1 MSNFG
6 FGPGNPNEDE
16 NGAPDFSQFFS
27 QFAQFGINPQ
37 ALFTAAAGNGPLV
50 SRDTIRE
57 IARNFIAAQSEI
69 AVGSVDLAQ
78 SQEAIDIANIWLDEA
93 TVFPALTRGV
103 QSAWSR
109 REWLEASL
117 DGWQK
122 LVEPLAQ
129 GMATALTNI
138 LSESGVENAP
148 EMAAVTPIMRA
159 FMGSLIASQ
168 LGQSVGQLAISV
180 TGSNDLALPLFSPQV
195 DPSSQIGFAPTSHE
209 RVQPHLLPQN
219 ILSWS
224 EGLEIPE
231 EEIRIYLALRE
242 AAAARLFA
250 NTPWLGDYINSL
262 ISEYGKGIRI
272 DIQTIQNQAESAMN
286 TGELDINNPQSISVA
301 INQGMFTPE
310 QTPKQEAALHKLEMA
325 LALIEGWIDHVTSLA
340 GGNRLP
346 SFAALHETSRR
357 KRATAAPTQQ
367 LFKTLLGLEISPRQM
382 RECATFWSEV
392 NELEGLAERD
402 HRWENEALLPKSA
415 DLANVE
421 KFIASTT
428 VPDDLSALFD
438 FGSDGDAGSG
448 GSDGDAGE
456 NGPTSQK

>member
-1 MSNFG
+1 MTNFG
-6 FGPGNPNEDE
+6 FGPGNPSDDE
-16 NGAPDFSQFFS
+16 NSGPDFSQFFS

-37 ALFTAAAGNGPLV
+37 TLFTAGAGTGPLV
-50 SRDTIRE
+50 SRETIRE

-78 SQEAIDIANIWLDEA
+78 SQEAFDIANTWLDGA
-93 TVFPALTRGV
+93 TAFPALTRGTQTV
-103 QSAWSR
+103 WSR

-138 LSESGVENAP
+138 LSESGVESAP

-168 LGQSVGQLAISV
+168 LGQSVGHLAITV

-195 DPSSQIGFAPTSHE
+195 DPSAQIGFAPTSFE
-209 RVQPHLLPQN
+209 RIQPHLLPQN
-219 ILSWS
+219 ILTWS
-224 EGLEIPE
+224 EGLEIAPE
-231 EEIRIYLALRE
+231 EVRIYLALRE

-250 NTPWLGDYINSL
+250 HTPWLPAYINEL

-272 DIQTIQNQAESAMN
+272 DVQTIQNQAESAMN
-286 TGELDINNPQSISVA
+286 SGELDLNNPQSISFA

-340 GGNRLP
+340 GSSRLP
-346 SFAALHETSRR
+346 SFAALHEMSRR

-382 RECATFWSEV
+382 RECAHFWSEV

-402 HRWENEALLPKSA
+402 HRWENEALLPTSA
-415 DLANVE
+415 DLNDVE
-421 KFIASTT
+421 KFISSTT
-428 VPDDLSALFD
+428 VPDDLSALFGD
-438 FGSDGDAGSG
+438 DDSEGNGGSEGDSGSD
-448 GSDGDAGE
+448 
-456 NGPTSQK
+456 SQE

>member
-6 FGPGNPNEDE
+6 FGPGNSGDDE
-16 NGAPDFSQFFS
+16 NSGLDFSQLFS

-37 ALFTAAAGNGPLV
+37 ALFTAGAGTGPLV
-50 SRDTIRE
+50 SRETIRE

-78 SQEAIDIANIWLDEA
+78 SQEAIDIANIWLDDA
-93 TVFPALTRGV
+93 TAFPALNRGT

-117 DGWQK
+117 EGWQK

-138 LSESGVENAP
+138 LAESGVENAP
-148 EMAAVTPIMRA
+148 EISAVTPIMRA

-195 DPSSQIGFAPTSHE
+195 DPSAQLGFAPTSFE
-209 RVQPHLLPQN
+209 RIQPHLLPQN
-219 ILSWS
+219 ILTWG
-224 EGLEIPE
+224 EGLEIPQE
-231 EEIRIYLALRE
+231 EVRIYLALRE
-242 AAAARLFA
+242 SAAARLFA
-250 NTPWLGDYINSL
+250 HTPWLGDYINGL
-262 ISEYGKGIRI
+262 VSEYGKGIRI

-286 TGELDINNPQSISVA
+286 TGELDMSNPQSINIA

-325 LALIEGWIDHVTSLA
+325 LALIEGWIDHVTTLA
-340 GGNRLP
+340 GSSRLP
-346 SFAALHETSRR
+346 SFAALHEMSRR
-357 KRATAAPTQQ
+357 KRATAAPAQQ

-382 RECATFWSEV
+382 RECAAFWSEV
-392 NELEGLAERD
+392 NLLEGVTERD
-402 HRWENEALLPKSA
+402 HRWENEALLPTSA
-415 DLANVE
+415 DLENVE

-428 VPDDLSALFD
+428 VPDDLSGLF
-438 FGSDGDAGSG
+438 GD
-448 GSDGDAGE
+448 E
-456 NGPTSQK
+456 TNSQE